1 MEYITKEEIANEF
14 KTRSK
19 RGYHYVRTDRYV
31 AAETGK
37 EALDAI
43 RYQIEEERTELLKR
57 LKELDKDEELY
68 DSLIHEGVKRM
79 FANR

>member
-19 RGYHYVRTDRYV
+19 RGYHYVWTDRYV

-43 RYQIEEERTELLKR
+43 RYQIEEDRTELLKR
-57 LKELDKDEELY
+57 LKELDMDEELY
-68 DSLIHEGVKRM
+68 NSLLQKGVKRM
-79 FANR
+79 FADK

>member
-37 EALDAI
+37 KHSTQSGT
-43 RYQIEEERTELLKR
+43 RLKR
-57 LKELDKDEELY
+57 KEPN
-68 DSLIHEGVKRM
+68 S
-79 FANR
+79 